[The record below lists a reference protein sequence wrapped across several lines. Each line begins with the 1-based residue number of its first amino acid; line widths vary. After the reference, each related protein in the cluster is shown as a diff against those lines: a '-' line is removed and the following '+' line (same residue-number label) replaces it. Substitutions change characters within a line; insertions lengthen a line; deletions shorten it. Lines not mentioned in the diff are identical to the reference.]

1 MLAKNRIAQF
11 LAYAVGAL
19 VIWAIVGCGGG
30 GASMSGGKVSL
41 TIAWPQR
48 TSRYLPQ
55 YANSLSFAL
64 YSENNLINPVSLI
77 VNRPVEKPL
86 IQEVSFNGPLPSD
99 TYILKGTAFTG
110 TDGSGSAV
118 AFASEEVQVAAVGK
132 TTVPLSLDSTLYS
145 VQLNE
150 TPLVMQVGQI
160 KQLTVTVKD
169 KDQNVVFLNNADL
182 SWSMVFGA
190 DVVSVDPDGNVD
202 ALAQGGAKVRVSEI
216 GAGLYDDGDITVN
229 PAAGFKRAVVRRH
242 K

>member
-1 MLAKNRIAQF
+1 
-11 LAYAVGAL
+11 
-19 VIWAIVGCGGG
+19 
-30 GASMSGGKVSL
+30 MSGGKVTM

-86 IQEVSFNGPLPSD
+86 IQEVSFDGPLPAD

-110 TDGSGSAV
+110 ADGSGSAV
-118 AFASEEVQVAAVGK
+118 AFAVEEVEVAAIGT

-145 VQLNE
+145 VELNDM
-150 TPLVMQVGQI
+150 PLIMKVGQF
-160 KQLTVTVKD
+160 KQLSVTVKD
-169 KDQNVVFLNNADL
+169 KDQNLVFLNNSDL
-182 SWSMVFGA
+182 SWSMVFGG
-190 DVVSVDPDGNVD
+190 DVASVDLDGNISALTQGD
-202 ALAQGGAKVRVSEI
+202 ARVRVSEI
-216 GAGLYDDGDITVN
+216 GAGLYSDGDITVN
-229 PAAGFKRAVVRRH
+229 PVAGVQRAVVRRR